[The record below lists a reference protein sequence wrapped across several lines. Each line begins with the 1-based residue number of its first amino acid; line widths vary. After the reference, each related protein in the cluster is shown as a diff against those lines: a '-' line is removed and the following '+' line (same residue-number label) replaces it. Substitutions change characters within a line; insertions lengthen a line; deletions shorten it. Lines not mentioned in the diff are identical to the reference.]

1 EILQQELGSVLVKLI
16 ATTDLTFKHVGE
28 NIVILPKDKG
38 SEVGNSLQN
47 KIVSGRVLNIQEQ
60 PIAGASVTAEGSSKS
75 ITTDDDGRFTISISQ
90 GTKGLTVRFMG
101 YITKTEPITSGQTDL
116 TIYLQEDVI
125 GLETAVVVGYGTQ
138 KRVNLTGAVSV
149 VTGAELE
156 DRVTPT
162 VTGMLQGAAP
172 G

>member
-1 EILQQELGSVLVKLI
+1 M
-16 ATTDLTFKHVGE
+16 A
-28 NIVILPKDKG
+28 
-38 SEVGNSLQN
+38 
-47 KIVSGRVLNIQEQ
+47 LN
-60 PIAGASVTAEGSSKS
+60 
-75 ITTDDDGRFTISISQ
+75 
-90 GTKGLTVRFMG
+90 VRFMG
-101 YITKTEPITSGQTDL
+101 YITKTAPITSSQTDL
-116 TIYLQEDVI
+116 TIYLQQDVI

-172 G
+172 GLNVTTSAGKPGSERKSTRLNSSH

>member
-1 EILQQELGSVLVKLI
+1 MAIAALIVFLLNGWTAHASNNGDLQKPAAAQERV
-16 ATTDLTFKHVGE
+16 
-28 NIVILPKDKG
+28 
-38 SEVGNSLQN
+38 
-47 KIVSGRVLNIQEQ
+47 VSGRVLDIQEQ
-60 PIAGASVTAEGSSKS
+60 PIVGASVVAEGSSKGV
-75 ITTDDDGRFTISISQ
+75 TTDDDGRFTLSIPQ
-90 GTKGLTVRFMG
+90 GTTALNVRFMG
-101 YITKTEPITSGQTDL
+101 YVTKTEPITSSQTDL

-162 VTGMLQGAAP
+162 VTAMLQGAVP
-172 G
+172 GLN